1 MKSLKAISFFTVLLL
16 FGVSI
21 SAQTADEV
29 IAKYVKAMGG
39 KEQLARI
46 TSVYT
51 ESKADIM
58 GMESVQKTTI
68 LNGKGYKTEIE
79 IMGSVITTCIT
90 ETGGWSINPMQ
101 GSGSAED
108 MPEAQYNEAKD
119 QIFIGAP
126 FTVWPDKGYTAELLG
141 DEAVGSVNAI
151 KVKLTAPDSTSAV
164 YFFDPGSGY
173 LIKSVSQG
181 DMQGQTVE
189 NITSY
194 SDYRQI
200 DGYTLPYKVT
210 MNMGGMFEL
219 ASEVTKVEVNK
230 PVDPTF
236 FAKP

>member
-101 GSGSAED
+101 GSGSAD
-108 MPEAQYNEAKD
+108 
-119 QIFIGAP
+119 
-126 FTVWPDKGYTAELLG
+126 
-141 DEAVGSVNAI
+141 
-151 KVKLTAPDSTSAV
+151 
-164 YFFDPGSGY
+164 
-173 LIKSVSQG
+173 
-181 DMQGQTVE
+181 
-189 NITSY
+189 
-194 SDYRQI
+194 
-200 DGYTLPYKVT
+200 
-210 MNMGGMFEL
+210 
-219 ASEVTKVEVNK
+219 
-230 PVDPTF
+230 
-236 FAKP
+236 